1 MKGCNGRSTVRR
13 SSFGSLVRFS
23 AIAAA
28 SLVGSGCY
36 TYTPI
41 SHDLAPVGEEVRV
54 VVTRAGAGELADEM
68 QLEAA
73 APVLR
78 GRVTGHEPGVLL
90 LRVPR
95 PSNPSM
101 SPSGVELAQI
111 ARLPVGEVLSIERR
125 DMSTGRTLAALGA
138 IVGATTFL
146 VLGIMEASGSDS
158 GGGDDG
164 IVLAIS
170 GLRIPFR

>member
-1 MKGCNGRSTVRR
+1 MKGCQGQSTVRR
-13 SSFGSLVRFS
+13 SGFASLARFS
-23 AIAAA
+23 AIAVA

-36 TYTPI
+36 IYTPI
-41 SHDLAPVGEEVRV
+41 SHELAPVGEEVRV

-68 QLEAA
+68 QLDAA
-73 APVLR
+73 APVLQ
-78 GRVTGHEPGVLL
+78 GRVTGREPGVLL

-101 SPSGVELAQI
+101 TSSGVELAQI
-111 ARLPVGEVLSIERR
+111 ARLPVGEVLSMERR
-125 DMSTGRTLAALGA
+125 EMSTGRTLAALGA
-138 IVGATTFL
+138 IVGATTFI

-170 GLRIPFR
+170 GLRFPFR